1 MTRSLPRKSTIG
13 RDRAQLTCRGWVK
26 LHNSSDTVSKG
37 QLIIL
42 VRRVTSQIERDD
54 LLTRHFIFADSS
66 AVAVS
71 LQKTLSVPLD
81 HVNPLLQDVK
91 LFCDSTARV
100 SLQPGTLYAG
110 VAIVQAT
117 PFDGLRILL
126 EQDNRSQLPMRELCT
141 FAANPGTQ
149 GLRPDELGG
158 TVEEIGEAL
167 TWLEGMSLVS
177 IINRNMTAWRN
188 ANSSSNL
195 KVNGTTLNA
204 GGGAVGIGGPR
215 VTALLGA
222 LERAIVP
229 MLDEMLSAA
238 DMEHVIPRLS
248 LHPVLVPLTPGTPRP
263 DPRNTYVPPYAIVLY
278 AHYDAAVNTFTDKWL
293 PFNLFRAQNACV
305 MARSIGVAAKLEEE
319 LRQSQMAQAQLHAQ
333 SQVQGQ
339 GSQGY
344 SGANPYSLAPSAY
357 TFGSLP
363 PMSTASARQMG
374 SPTHGQVT
382 AIQAEAGAGWSRR
395 PSKVQ
400 FEDEVEQIGAA
411 PPLTPLSMGAALAS
425 TPGAGPSS
433 PTGLSSGFVFPP
445 PSSRPGDMASSGG
458 HTEASTPRGG
468 GSANAPVPRRS
479 SLAKTTFQSP
489 GEHLYP
495 SNANAHENGY
505 QPYTSSPLQQQLR
518 LGQSQLPI
526 PAEIQHERWGEHER
540 VPGVAPWEAD
550 WLLVLL
556 RTKLRP
562 DM

>member
-1 MTRSLPRKSTIG
+1 M
-13 RDRAQLTCRGWVK
+13 
-26 LHNSSDTVSKG
+26 
-37 QLIIL
+37 
-42 VRRVTSQIERDD
+42 RRVTSQIERDD

-81 HVNPLLQDVK
+81 HVKPLLQDVK

-110 VAIVQAT
+110 IAVVQAT

-158 TVEEIGEAL
+158 TVEEIGDAL

-188 ANSSSNL
+188 ANSTSQTRVGSST
-195 KVNGTTLNA
+195 GA
-204 GGGAVGIGGPR
+204 GQSLGGPR

-229 MLDEMLSAA
+229 MLDEMLSSA

-248 LHPVLVPLTPGTPRP
+248 LHPMLVPLTPGTPRP
-263 DPRNTYVPPYAIVLY
+263 DPRNTYVPPYAIILY

-305 MARSIGVAAKLEEE
+305 MARSIGVAAKFEEE
-319 LRQSQMAQAQLHAQ
+319 LRQSQAAAAQAQGHGYGYGHGHG
-333 SQVQGQ
+333 VGQ
-339 GSQGY
+339 Y
-344 SGANPYSLAPSAY
+344 AYAPSAY
-357 TFGSLP
+357 TFGSLGA
-363 PMSTASARQMG
+363 STSTHSKNGQT
-374 SPTHGQVT
+374 PTHAHAHSQIA
-382 AIQAEAGAGWSRR
+382 AIQGEVQWSRR

-400 FEDEVEQIGAA
+400 FEDEVENVNAFAA
-411 PPLTPLSMGAALAS
+411 ASSPPALAPLSMSSNAS
-425 TPGAGPSS
+425 TSPPVS
-433 PTGLSSGFVFPP
+433 PTGPTSGYVFPP
-445 PSSRPGDMASSGG
+445 PSGRMAAAAIAATSPPGSTGMAASASLPTSASPPSAYASGVG
-458 HTEASTPRGG
+458 PAYTHGTG
-468 GSANAPVPRRS
+468 GSANAPAPRRS

-489 GEHLYP
+489 GEHIYP
-495 SNANAHENGY
+495 SPYLAPNA
-505 QPYTSSPLQQQLR
+505 TSSSTPLQQQLEMGR
-518 LGQSQLPI
+518 SGLPL
-526 PAEIQHERWGEHER
+526 PAAIQHDTWAEPTR
-540 VPGVAPWEAD
+540 GVAAWEAD

-556 RTKLRP
+556 RTKLRA